1 MIYKHKFLVG
11 INSVNKK
18 FKMKNNAIL
27 ECLENTASFH
37 SIDINQ
43 GIEEIYKN
51 KLTWILVEWDLEILE
66 RPKYND
72 EIEVRT
78 WAKYSNSKF
87 AYKDFE
93 IYVNGKKCFNA
104 TSKWIIINL
113 LTKQIVPI
121 TREYVDIYSPEQKEA
136 IKVSEFGIIEEEE
149 NFDISKKVEIR
160 KSDMDI
166 NGHMHNLNYLDL
178 IAELMDFDE
187 EFDKFRIIYKKEIKY
202 GQDVYVLRKDKVD
215 NIQFLIKDKDNV
227 VHSIIECK
235 K

>member
-1 MIYKHKFLVG
+1 M
-11 INSVNKK
+11 
-18 FKMKNNAIL
+18 
-27 ECLENTASFH
+27 
-37 SIDINQ
+37 
-43 GIEEIYKN
+43 
-51 KLTWILVEWDLEILE
+51 EILE

-93 IYVNGKKCFNA
+93 IYINGKKCVNA
-104 TSKWIIINL
+104 TSKWIVINL
-113 LTKQIVPI
+113 LTKQIVPV
-121 TREYVDIYSPEQKEA
+121 TKEYVDIYSPEQKEA
-136 IKVSEFGIIEEEE
+136 IKVSELGRIEEEE

-202 GQDVYVLRKDKVD
+202 GQDVCVLRKDKVD
-215 NIQFLIKDKDNV
+215 SIQFLIKDKDNV

>member
-18 FKMKNNAIL
+18 FKMKNKAIL
-27 ECLENTASFH
+27 ECLENTVSLH

-78 WAKYSNSKF
+78 LAKYSNSKF

-93 IYVNGKKCFNA
+93 IYVNGKKCVNA
-104 TSKWIIINL
+104 TSKWIVINL
-113 LTKQIVPI
+113 LTKQIVPV
-121 TREYVDIYSPEQKEA
+121 TKEYVDIYSPEQKEA
-136 IKVSEFGIIEEEE
+136 IKVSELGRIEEEE

-235 K
+235 R